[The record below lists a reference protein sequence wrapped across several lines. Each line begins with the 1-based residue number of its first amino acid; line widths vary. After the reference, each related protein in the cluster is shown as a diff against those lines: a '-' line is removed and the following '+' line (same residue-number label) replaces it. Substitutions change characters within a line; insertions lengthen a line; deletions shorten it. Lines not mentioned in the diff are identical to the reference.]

1 MAIGPELEFVPEQ
14 EQDLEFAPLS
24 QEEAGNLTKAEY
36 LASGGKPEDVISPER
51 KAILDQETQ
60 RQLQAGATP
69 QQASIQAGKAV
80 DAMGAIRRP
89 DGTIAEGYKPTA
101 QALAEGIIET
111 PAIPAV
117 KEAQRLGIETVSS
130 GTDKATGVGFAIGR
144 NKDGKVVRFEADKN
158 GNVDSFELEPE
169 EPSRLGA
176 IARTVASQVIPA
188 TTGAVAAETAAALT
202 PGGILPKLATGAIA
216 GIGGFIAGQKG
227 QEAAGKALL
236 GPERMARI
244 SEVLQRDVEK
254 YPITTTAASILT
266 PTGGGLVGLAKGVR
280 GALTRTATQAAE
292 AVVPAVAPAVESVVP
307 KAAIAATENVPT
319 KTFYHGSPATSIE
332 NIKSDARGLVFVS
345 ESKDVSSS
353 YRLSRTKDIDLNKV
367 GLTNEERLSY
377 DMYRKGLREDPT
389 ANPDQFLSSKQFDE
403 ASSALEK
410 IETYKKTL
418 AEQGKIYE
426 INIPTDKII
435 DWRNPDNFYKT
446 LSAVEADLRTSGET
460 TLANI
465 LRNSISNKIPPQS
478 GLLGKPVFDSLKK
491 QGIEGITLP
500 HSREGSET
508 MLIRNALEI
517 APKAEKAAAKAG
529 VPPVELPI
537 ELQALPKGIA
547 YRQAGVKM
555 VKDPFLNREVREQLA
570 KSEDIKY
577 AKFGQK
583 ALQDALVNESDDV
596 VRGIFESGTAP
607 QKVIANAELIN
618 RASKQNDVK
627 SLLDLAK
634 TRIKLP
640 TEAAQTVAAMRTL
653 PSATPNGYLA
663 TLSVFLDKNGRTLT
677 EPLLVKARNLFNLQA
692 EARLNYETLAQTARN
707 TLDDIDIKK
716 AIQAE
721 KAFIESAFR
730 FQNFESRLVPK
741 KFFAETLPTV
751 IQGNLLAS
759 LSLVTNLWS
768 NAVSSLPRAMG
779 RQGAFISQ
787 EVARAFKKS
796 VGMPVAERTVSSPI
810 SLAGARRVGE
820 TVKAFVRGGG
830 EGLAGLKRGISAEGL
845 LSGEQIR
852 GFQPIQAFRQFW
864 TGSGLAQPVLNGWKG
879 LGQAGLDR
887 ARLAAETV
895 LGVPPETMLRLLQLG
910 DTPFRRMAQARLLS
924 ESAQLQRTS
933 KISSLNSELSKL
945 LSKPKA
951 TATDS
956 AKIQDI
962 RNQIESIG
970 KRELG
975 KEISVATRLPS
986 KEELGKIEQEAAE
999 AVFQQ
1004 DTPLSRAALSVSNM
1018 WGLGNRVG
1026 IARTLA
1032 KTIIPYAKTPANVID
1047 EMLDYSLPGYALVT
1061 KGIPAMQAKDARGA
1075 HMAIGKTL
1083 TSLTIGAVAKT
1094 LADAGVIGG
1103 SAEDSEKTRDIQ
1115 YKTLPPRTINISAL
1129 QRFAE
1134 GDSTELQPGDQVM
1147 NLEKMG
1153 IVGGMLATW
1162 NEASKATEKGDFISP
1177 EFLTALVPETL
1188 SFAMNQSFLKGT
1200 NSLLSA
1206 MLDGKRDRMDRW
1218 IANYFGT
1225 ISSIAIPNT
1234 FGAISRAMSDS
1245 LPEKIK
1251 MKDVEGEGVE
1261 RTLNLFNEV
1270 IKRKFPGAG
1279 EDLPRKIDIWGREI
1293 PQTPEGADPVL
1304 YNFFDFTK
1312 SREVEYDKTTLAIYK
1327 LFKET
1332 ENGDVIPPKPL
1343 EQFMIA
1349 KENYRLSPELYEK
1362 YSKLRGRANRA
1373 AAEALFSDTR
1383 FRGLNSSDKV
1393 EALKSAYAQVGNDV
1407 RKEFLIRNESRIKRG
1422 QKQ

>member
-1 MAIGPELEFVPEQ
+1 MAIEPELEFVPEQ

-24 QEEAGNLTKAEY
+24 QEDAGNLTKADY
-36 LASGGKPEDVISPER
+36 LASGGAPEDVISPER
-51 KAILDQETQ
+51 EAVLQQETQ

-69 QQASIQAGKAV
+69 QQASIEAGKAV
-80 DAMGAIRRP
+80 DAMGTIRRP

-130 GTDKATGVGFAIGR
+130 GTDKTTGVGFAIGR
-144 NKDGKVVRFEADKN
+144 NKDGKVVRFEADKD

-176 IARTVASQVIPA
+176 IARTVASQILPA

-236 GPERMARI
+236 GSERMARI

-266 PTGGGLVGLAKGVR
+266 PTGGGLVGLARGVR
-280 GALTRTATQAAE
+280 GALTRPATQAAE
-292 AVVPAVAPAVESVVP
+292 AVAPAVAPAVE
-307 KAAIAATENVPT
+307 
-319 KTFYHGSPATSIE
+319 G
-332 NIKSDARGLVFVS
+332 
-345 ESKDVSSS
+345 
-353 YRLSRTKDIDLNKV
+353 
-367 GLTNEERLSY
+367 
-377 DMYRKGLREDPT
+377 
-389 ANPDQFLSSKQFDE
+389 
-403 ASSALEK
+403 AL
-410 IETYKKTL
+410 
-418 AEQGKIYE
+418 
-426 INIPTDKII
+426 P
-435 DWRNPDNFYKT
+435 R
-446 LSAVEADLRTSGET
+446 AVEA
-460 TLANI
+460 
-465 LRNSISNKIPPQS
+465 
-478 GLLGKPVFDSLKK
+478 V
-491 QGIEGITLP
+491 
-500 HSREGSET
+500 
-508 MLIRNALEI
+508 
-517 APKAEKAAAKAG
+517 APKSEQAVAKAG
-529 VPPVELPI
+529 VAPVELPI
-537 ELQALPKGIA
+537 ELQALPKGVG
-547 YRQAGVKM
+547 YRQAGAKM
-555 VKDPFLNREVREQLA
+555 VKDPFLDRGVREQLA

-583 ALQDALVNESDDV
+583 ALQDALANESDDV

-607 QKVIANAELIN
+607 QKVVANAELIN

-677 EPLLVKARNLFNLQA
+677 EPLLVKARNFFNLQA

-751 IQGNLLAS
+751 IQGNLLAP

-796 VGMPVAERTVSSPI
+796 FGVPVSERTVSSPI

-879 LGQAGLDR
+879 LGQAGLDK

-924 ESAQLQRTS
+924 ESAQLQRAS
-933 KISSLNSELSKL
+933 KISSLNNELSKL
-945 LSKPKA
+945 LSKPK
-951 TATDS
+951 TTTTDS

-962 RNQIESIG
+962 RNQIELIG

-1061 KGIPAMQAKDARGA
+1061 KGIPAMQVKDARGA

-1129 QRFAE
+1129 QRFAD

-1162 NEASKATEKGDFISP
+1162 NEASKATEKGEFISP

-1293 PQTPEGADPVL
+1293 PQTPEGADPIL

-1383 FRGLNSSDKV
+1383 FKGLNGSDKV

>member
-1 MAIGPELEFVPEQ
+1 MAIEPELEFVPEQ

-24 QEEAGNLTKAEY
+24 QEDAGNLTKADY
-36 LASGGKPEDVISPER
+36 LASGGAPEDVISPER
-51 KAILDQETQ
+51 EAVLQQETQ

-69 QQASIQAGKAV
+69 QQASIEAGKAV
-80 DAMGAIRRP
+80 DAMGTIRRP

-130 GTDKATGVGFAIGR
+130 GTDKNTGGGFAIGR
-144 NKDGKVVRFEADKN
+144 NKDGKVVRFEADKD

-254 YPITTTAASILT
+254 YPISTTAASILT
-266 PTGGGLVGLAKGVR
+266 PTGGGLVGLARGVAE
-280 GALTRTATQAAE
+280 GFAGKVAPATR
-292 AVVPAVAPAVESVVP
+292 AVAP
-307 KAAIAATENVPT
+307 
-319 KTFYHGSPATSIE
+319 SIE
-332 NIKSDARGLVFVS
+332 SITESAKYIQGL
-345 ESKDVSSS
+345 
-353 YRLSRTKDIDLNKV
+353 
-367 GLTNEERLSY
+367 
-377 DMYRKGLREDPT
+377 
-389 ANPDQFLSSKQFDE
+389 KQ
-403 ASSALEK
+403 APK
-410 IETYKKTL
+410 
-418 AEQGKIYE
+418 
-426 INIPTDKII
+426 
-435 DWRNPDNFYKT
+435 
-446 LSAVEADLRTSGET
+446 AVEA
-460 TLANI
+460 
-465 LRNSISNKIPPQS
+465 
-478 GLLGKPVFDSLKK
+478 V
-491 QGIEGITLP
+491 
-500 HSREGSET
+500 
-508 MLIRNALEI
+508 
-517 APKAEKAAAKAG
+517 APKAEQAVAKAG
-529 VPPVELPI
+529 VAPVELPI
-537 ELQALPKGIA
+537 ELPATPKGIG

-555 VKDPFLNREVREQLA
+555 VKDPFLDRGVREQLA

-583 ALQDALVNESDDV
+583 ALQDALANEPDDV

-607 QKVIANAELIN
+607 QKVVANAELIN

-627 SLLDLAK
+627 SLIDLAK

-653 PSATPNGYLA
+653 PSATQNGYLA

-677 EPLLVKARNLFNLQA
+677 QPLLIKARNLFKLQA
-692 EARLNYETLAQTARN
+692 RTRSTYETLAETARN
-707 TLDDIDIKK
+707 TLDDVDIQR

-721 KAFIESAFR
+721 KRFIESAFR

-751 IQGNLLAS
+751 IQGNLLAP

-845 LSGEQIR
+845 LSGEKIR
-852 GFQPIQAFRQFW
+852 GFQPAQAFRQFW
-864 TGSGLAQPVLNGWKG
+864 TGSGLAQPVINGWKG

-910 DTPFRRMAQARLLS
+910 DTPFRRMAQSRLLA
-924 ESAQLQRTS
+924 ESAQLAGQTG
-933 KISSLNSELSKL
+933 
-945 LSKPKA
+945 KA
-951 TATDS
+951 
-956 AKIQDI
+956 
-962 RNQIESIG
+962 
-970 KRELG
+970 
-975 KEISVATRLPS
+975 ISVATRLPS
-986 KEELGKIEQEAAE
+986 AEALGKIEQEAAE

-1018 WGLGNRVG
+1018 FGLGNRVG
-1026 IARTLA
+1026 LARTIG

-1061 KGIPAMQAKDARGA
+1061 KGIPAMQSKDARGV

-1083 TSLTIGAVAKT
+1083 TSITIGAVAKT
-1094 LADAGVIGG
+1094 LSDAGVIGG
-1103 SAEDSEKTRDIQ
+1103 SAEDSDKTRDIQ
-1115 YKTLPPRTINISAL
+1115 YKTLPPRTINLSAL
-1129 QRFAE
+1129 ERFAE
-1134 GDSTELQPGDQVM
+1134 GDSTDLQPGDRVM

-1162 NEASKATEKGDFISP
+1162 NEASKATDKGEFISP
-1177 EFLTALVPETL
+1177 EFLTALIPETL

-1206 MLDGKRDRMDRW
+1206 MLDGKRDRMDKW

-1225 ISSIAIPNT
+1225 VSSIVFPNT
-1234 FGAISRAMSDS
+1234 LSAVSRAMSDS

-1251 MKDVEGEGVE
+1251 IKDVEGEDVTE
-1261 RTLNLFNEV
+1261 RTLNLFGEV
-1270 IKRKFPGAG
+1270 LKRKLPGYA
-1279 EDLPRKIDIWGREI
+1279 EDLPKKIDIWGREI
-1293 PQTPEGADPVL
+1293 PQTPEGADPVM

-1312 SREVEYDKTTLAIYK
+1312 SREATYDKTTLAIYK

-1343 EQFMIA
+1343 EQFMIGNE
-1349 KENYRLSPELYEK
+1349 KYRLSPELYEK
-1362 YSKLRGRANRA
+1362 YSKIRGRANRA
-1373 AAEALFSDTR
+1373 AAEALLGDDGFKRLGSE
-1383 FRGLNSSDKV
+1383 DKAR
-1393 EALKSAYAQVGNDV
+1393 ALKSAYSQVGSDA

>member
-1 MAIGPELEFVPEQ
+1 MAIEPELEFVPEQ

-24 QEEAGNLTKAEY
+24 QEDAGNLTKADY
-36 LASGGKPEDVISPER
+36 LAAGGAPEDVISPER
-51 KAILDQETQ
+51 EAVLQQETQ
-60 RQLQAGATP
+60 RQLQAGTTP
-69 QQASIQAGKAV
+69 QQASIEAGKAV
-80 DAMGAIRRP
+80 DAMGTIRRP

-130 GTDKATGVGFAIGR
+130 GTDKNTGVGFAIGR
-144 NKDGKVVRFEADKN
+144 NKDGKVVRFEADKD

-202 PGGILPKLATGAIA
+202 PGGILPRLATGAIA

-266 PTGGGLVGLAKGVR
+266 PTGGGLVGLARGVAE
-280 GALTRTATQAAE
+280 GFTSKVAPAAR
-292 AVVPAVAPAVESVVP
+292 AVAP
-307 KAAIAATENVPT
+307 
-319 KTFYHGSPATSIE
+319 SIE
-332 NIKSDARGLVFVS
+332 SIAESAKYIQGL
-345 ESKDVSSS
+345 
-353 YRLSRTKDIDLNKV
+353 
-367 GLTNEERLSY
+367 
-377 DMYRKGLREDPT
+377 
-389 ANPDQFLSSKQFDE
+389 KQ
-403 ASSALEK
+403 APK
-410 IETYKKTL
+410 
-418 AEQGKIYE
+418 
-426 INIPTDKII
+426 
-435 DWRNPDNFYKT
+435 
-446 LSAVEADLRTSGET
+446 AVEA
-460 TLANI
+460 
-465 LRNSISNKIPPQS
+465 
-478 GLLGKPVFDSLKK
+478 
-491 QGIEGITLP
+491 
-500 HSREGSET
+500 
-508 MLIRNALEI
+508 I
-517 APKAEKAAAKAG
+517 APKAEQAVAKAG
-529 VPPVELPI
+529 VAPVELPI
-537 ELQALPKGIA
+537 ELPATPKGIG

-583 ALQDALVNESDDV
+583 ALQDALANESDDV

-607 QKVIANAELIN
+607 QKVVANAELIN

-627 SLLDLAK
+627 SLIDLAK

-653 PSATPNGYLA
+653 PSATENGYLA

-677 EPLLVKARNLFNLQA
+677 QPLLIKARNLFKLQA
-692 EARLNYETLAQTARN
+692 RTRSTYETLAERARN
-707 TLDDIDIKK
+707 TLDDVDIQR

-721 KAFIESAFR
+721 KRFIESAFR

-751 IQGNLLAS
+751 IQGNLLAP

-796 VGMPVAERTVSSPI
+796 VGIPVAERTVSSPI

-820 TVKAFVRGGG
+820 TIKAFVRGGG

-845 LSGEQIR
+845 LSGEKIR
-852 GFQPIQAFRQFW
+852 GFQPAQAFRQFW

-910 DTPFRRMAQARLLS
+910 DTPFRRMAQSRLLA
-924 ESAQLQRTS
+924 ESAQLAGQTG
-933 KISSLNSELSKL
+933 
-945 LSKPKA
+945 KA
-951 TATDS
+951 
-956 AKIQDI
+956 
-962 RNQIESIG
+962 
-970 KRELG
+970 
-975 KEISVATRLPS
+975 ISVATRLPS
-986 KEELGKIEQEAAE
+986 AEALGKIEQEAAE

-1018 WGLGNRVG
+1018 FGLGNRVG
-1026 IARTLA
+1026 LARTIG

-1061 KGIPAMQAKDARGA
+1061 KGIPAMQSKDARGV

-1103 SAEDSEKTRDIQ
+1103 AAEDSEKTRDIQ

-1206 MLDGKRDRMDRW
+1206 MLDGKRDRMDKW

-1225 ISSIAIPNT
+1225 VSSIVFPNT
-1234 FGAISRAMSDS
+1234 LGAVSRAMSDS

-1251 MKDVEGEGVE
+1251 IKDIEGEDTVD

-1270 IKRKFPGAG
+1270 LKRKLPGAG

-1312 SREVEYDKTTLAIYK
+1312 SREATYDKTTLAIYK

-1349 KENYRLSPELYEK
+1349 NQKYRLSPELYEK
-1362 YSKLRGRANRA
+1362 YSRIRGRANRA
-1373 AAEALFSDTR
+1373 AADALLGDDGFKRLGSE
-1383 FRGLNSSDKV
+1383 DKV
-1393 EALKSAYAQVGNDV
+1393 RALKSAYAQVGDDA

>member
-24 QEEAGNLTKAEY
+24 SEEAGNLTKADY

-69 QQASIQAGKAV
+69 QQASIEAGKSV
-80 DAMGAIRRP
+80 DAMGTIRRP

-101 QALAEGIIET
+101 QALAEGIIEKA
-111 PAIPAV
+111 AIPAV

-130 GTDKATGVGFAIGR
+130 GTDKNTGVGFAIGR
-144 NKDGKVVRFEADKN
+144 NKDGKVVRFEADQN
-158 GNVDSFELEPE
+158 GVVDSFELEPE

-176 IARTVASQVIPA
+176 IARTVASQIIPA
-188 TTGAVAAETAAALT
+188 TTGGVAAETAAALT

-227 QEAAGKALL
+227 QEAVGKALL

-244 SEVLQRDVEK
+244 SEVLQRDVQK

-266 PTGGGLVGLAKGVR
+266 PTGGGLVGLARGVAE
-280 GALTRTATQAAE
+280 GFTGKVAPAAM
-292 AVVPAVAPAVESVVP
+292 AVSPAVAPAVEGVLP
-307 KAAIAATENVPT
+307 
-319 KTFYHGSPATSIE
+319 G
-332 NIKSDARGLVFVS
+332 
-345 ESKDVSSS
+345 
-353 YRLSRTKDIDLNKV
+353 
-367 GLTNEERLSY
+367 
-377 DMYRKGLREDPT
+377 
-389 ANPDQFLSSKQFDE
+389 
-403 ASSALEK
+403 
-410 IETYKKTL
+410 
-418 AEQGKIYE
+418 
-426 INIPTDKII
+426 
-435 DWRNPDNFYKT
+435 
-446 LSAVEADLRTSGET
+446 AVEA
-460 TLANI
+460 
-465 LRNSISNKIPPQS
+465 
-478 GLLGKPVFDSLKK
+478 V
-491 QGIEGITLP
+491 
-500 HSREGSET
+500 
-508 MLIRNALEI
+508 
-517 APKAEKAAAKAG
+517 APKAEQAAAKAG

-537 ELQALPKGIA
+537 ELPALQKGIG

-555 VKDPFLNREVREQLA
+555 VKDPFLDRGVREQLA

-583 ALQDALVNESDDV
+583 ALQDALANESDDV
-596 VRGIFESGTAP
+596 VRGVFESGTAP
-607 QKVIANAELIN
+607 QKVVANAELIN

-627 SLLDLAK
+627 SLIDLAK

-653 PSATPNGYLA
+653 PSATENGYLA

-677 EPLLVKARNLFNLQA
+677 QPLLIKARNLFKLQA
-692 EARLNYETLAQTARN
+692 RTRSTYETLAEKARN
-707 TLDDIDIKK
+707 TLDDIDIQK

-721 KAFIESAFR
+721 KRFVESAFR

-751 IQGNLLAS
+751 IQGNLLAP

-796 VGMPVAERTVSSPI
+796 VGMPVGERTVSSPI

-830 EGLAGLKRGISAEGL
+830 EGLVGLKRGISAEGL
-845 LSGEQIR
+845 LSGEKIR
-852 GFQPIQAFRQFW
+852 GFQPAQAFRQFW

-910 DTPFRRMAQARLLS
+910 DTPFRRMAQARLLA
-924 ESAQLQRTS
+924 ESAQLAGQTG
-933 KISSLNSELSKL
+933 
-945 LSKPKA
+945 KA
-951 TATDS
+951 
-956 AKIQDI
+956 
-962 RNQIESIG
+962 
-970 KRELG
+970 
-975 KEISVATRLPS
+975 ISVATRLPS
-986 KEELGKIEQEAAE
+986 AEALGKIEQEAAE

-1018 WGLGNRVG
+1018 FGLGNRVG
-1026 IARTLA
+1026 LARTLG

-1061 KGIPAMQAKDARGA
+1061 KGIPAMQAKDARGV

-1094 LADAGVIGG
+1094 LSDAGVIGG

-1115 YKTLPPRTINISAL
+1115 YKTLPPRTINLSAL
-1129 QRFAE
+1129 ERFAE
-1134 GDSTELQPGDQVM
+1134 GDSTELQPGDRVM

-1162 NEASKATEKGDFISP
+1162 NEASKATDKGEFISP

-1206 MLDGKRDRMDRW
+1206 MLDGKRDRMDKW
-1218 IANYFGT
+1218 ISNYFGT
-1225 ISSIAIPNT
+1225 VSSIVFPNT
-1234 FGAISRAMSDS
+1234 LSAVSRAMSDS

-1251 MKDVEGEGVE
+1251 IKDIEGEDTTE
-1261 RTLNLFNEV
+1261 RTLNLFGEV
-1270 IKRKFPGAG
+1270 LKRKIPGYA

-1293 PQTPEGADPVL
+1293 PQTPEGADPVM

-1312 SREVEYDKTTLAIYK
+1312 SREATYDKTTLAIYK

-1343 EQFMIA
+1343 EQFMIGNE
-1349 KENYRLSPELYEK
+1349 KYRLSPELYEK
-1362 YSKLRGRANRA
+1362 YSKIRGRANRA
-1373 AAEALFSDTR
+1373 AAEALLGDTGFKR
-1383 FRGLNSSDKV
+1383 LGSEDKV
-1393 EALKSAYAQVGNDV
+1393 RALKSAYSQVGSDA
-1407 RKEFLIRNESRIKRG
+1407 RKEFLMSNELAIKRG

>member
-1 MAIGPELEFVPEQ
+1 MAIEPELEFVPEQ

-24 QEEAGNLTKAEY
+24 QEDAGNLTKADY
-36 LASGGKPEDVISPER
+36 LASGGAPEDVISPER
-51 KAILDQETQ
+51 EAVLQQETQ

-69 QQASIQAGKAV
+69 QQASIEAGKAV
-80 DAMGAIRRP
+80 DAMGTIRRP

-130 GTDKATGVGFAIGR
+130 GTDKNTGGGFAIGR
-144 NKDGKVVRFEADKN
+144 NKDGKVVRFEADKD

-254 YPITTTAASILT
+254 YPISTTAASILT
-266 PTGGGLVGLAKGVR
+266 PTGGGLVGLARGVAE
-280 GALTRTATQAAE
+280 GFAGKAAP
-292 AVVPAVAPAVESVVP
+292 AARAVAP
-307 KAAIAATENVPT
+307 
-319 KTFYHGSPATSIE
+319 SIE
-332 NIKSDARGLVFVS
+332 SITESAKYIQGL
-345 ESKDVSSS
+345 
-353 YRLSRTKDIDLNKV
+353 
-367 GLTNEERLSY
+367 
-377 DMYRKGLREDPT
+377 
-389 ANPDQFLSSKQFDE
+389 KQ
-403 ASSALEK
+403 APK
-410 IETYKKTL
+410 
-418 AEQGKIYE
+418 
-426 INIPTDKII
+426 
-435 DWRNPDNFYKT
+435 
-446 LSAVEADLRTSGET
+446 AVEA
-460 TLANI
+460 
-465 LRNSISNKIPPQS
+465 
-478 GLLGKPVFDSLKK
+478 V
-491 QGIEGITLP
+491 
-500 HSREGSET
+500 
-508 MLIRNALEI
+508 
-517 APKAEKAAAKAG
+517 APKAEEVVAKAG
-529 VPPVELPI
+529 VAPVELPI
-537 ELQALPKGIA
+537 ELPATPKGIG

-555 VKDPFLNREVREQLA
+555 VKDPFLDRGVREQLA

-583 ALQDALVNESDDV
+583 ALQESLASESDDV
-596 VRGIFESGTAP
+596 VRGVYDSGTAT
-607 QKVIANAELIN
+607 QKIVANAELIK
-618 RASKQNDVK
+618 RASKQGDVK
-627 SLLDLAK
+627 SLLEFAK
-634 TRIKLP
+634 TRAKSI
-640 TEAAQTVAAMRTL
+640 TESAQNMAAMRTL
-653 PSATPNGYLA
+653 PSATQDGYLA
-663 TLSVFLDKNGRTLT
+663 TLSVFLDKNGRSLT
-677 EPLLVKARNLFNLQA
+677 PKLLQDSKKLFALQA
-692 EARLNYETLAQTARN
+692 RTRSTYETLAETARN
-707 TLDDIDIKK
+707 TLDDVDIQR

-721 KAFIESAFR
+721 KRFIESAFR

-751 IQGNLLAS
+751 IQGNLLAP

-845 LSGEQIR
+845 LSGEKIR
-852 GFQPIQAFRQFW
+852 GFQPAQAFRQFW

-910 DTPFRRMAQARLLS
+910 DTPFRRMAQSRLLA
-924 ESAQLQRTS
+924 ESAQLAGQTG
-933 KISSLNSELSKL
+933 
-945 LSKPKA
+945 KA
-951 TATDS
+951 
-956 AKIQDI
+956 
-962 RNQIESIG
+962 
-970 KRELG
+970 
-975 KEISVATRLPS
+975 ISVATRLPS
-986 KEELGKIEQEAAE
+986 AEALGKIEQEAAE

-1018 WGLGNRVG
+1018 FGLGNRVG
-1026 IARTLA
+1026 LARTIG

-1061 KGIPAMQAKDARGA
+1061 KGIPAMQSKDARGV

-1083 TSLTIGAVAKT
+1083 TSITIGAVAKT
-1094 LADAGVIGG
+1094 LSDAGVIGG
-1103 SAEDSEKTRDIQ
+1103 SAEDSDKTRDIQ
-1115 YKTLPPRTINISAL
+1115 YKTLPPRTINLSAL
-1129 QRFAE
+1129 ERFAE
-1134 GDSTELQPGDQVM
+1134 GDSTDLQPGDRVM

-1162 NEASKATEKGDFISP
+1162 NEASKATDKGEFISP
-1177 EFLTALVPETL
+1177 EFLTALIPETL

-1206 MLDGKRDRMDRW
+1206 MLDGKRDRMDKW

-1225 ISSIAIPNT
+1225 VSSIVFPNT
-1234 FGAISRAMSDS
+1234 LSAVSRAMSDS

-1251 MKDVEGEGVE
+1251 IKDVEGEDVTE
-1261 RTLNLFNEV
+1261 RTLNLFGEV
-1270 IKRKFPGAG
+1270 LKRKLPGYA
-1279 EDLPRKIDIWGREI
+1279 EDLPKKIDIWGREI
-1293 PQTPEGADPVL
+1293 PQTPEGADPVM

-1312 SREVEYDKTTLAIYK
+1312 SREATYDKTTLAIYK

-1343 EQFMIA
+1343 EQFMIGNE
-1349 KENYRLSPELYEK
+1349 KYRLSPELYEK
-1362 YSKLRGRANRA
+1362 YSKIRGRANRA
-1373 AAEALFSDTR
+1373 AAEALLGDNGFKRLGSE
-1383 FRGLNSSDKV
+1383 DKAR
-1393 EALKSAYAQVGNDV
+1393 ALKSAYSQVGSDA

>member
-1 MAIGPELEFVPEQ
+1 MAIEPELEFVPEQ

-24 QEEAGNLTKAEY
+24 QEDAGNLTKADY
-36 LASGGKPEDVISPER
+36 LASGGAPEDVISPER
-51 KAILDQETQ
+51 EAVLQQETQ
-60 RQLQAGATP
+60 RQIQAGATP
-69 QQASIQAGKAV
+69 QQASIEAGKAV
-80 DAMGAIRRP
+80 DAMGTIRRP

-130 GTDKATGVGFAIGR
+130 GTDKNTGVGFAIGR
-144 NKDGKVVRFEADKN
+144 NKDGKVVRFEADKD

-266 PTGGGLVGLAKGVR
+266 PTGGGLVGLARGVAE
-280 GALTRTATQAAE
+280 GFAGKVAPAAR
-292 AVVPAVAPAVESVVP
+292 AVAP
-307 KAAIAATENVPT
+307 
-319 KTFYHGSPATSIE
+319 SIE
-332 NIKSDARGLVFVS
+332 SITESAKYIQGL
-345 ESKDVSSS
+345 
-353 YRLSRTKDIDLNKV
+353 
-367 GLTNEERLSY
+367 
-377 DMYRKGLREDPT
+377 
-389 ANPDQFLSSKQFDE
+389 KQ
-403 ASSALEK
+403 APK
-410 IETYKKTL
+410 
-418 AEQGKIYE
+418 
-426 INIPTDKII
+426 
-435 DWRNPDNFYKT
+435 
-446 LSAVEADLRTSGET
+446 AVEA
-460 TLANI
+460 
-465 LRNSISNKIPPQS
+465 
-478 GLLGKPVFDSLKK
+478 
-491 QGIEGITLP
+491 
-500 HSREGSET
+500 
-508 MLIRNALEI
+508 I
-517 APKAEKAAAKAG
+517 APKAEQAVAKAG
-529 VPPVELPI
+529 VALPEVPI
-537 ELQALPKGIA
+537 KLKALPKGIK

-555 VKDPFLNREVREQLA
+555 VEDPFLNREVREQLA

-583 ALQDALVNESDDV
+583 ALQDALANESDDV

-607 QKVIANAELIN
+607 QKVVANAELIN

-627 SLLDLAK
+627 SLIDLAK

-653 PSATPNGYLA
+653 PSATQNGYLA

-677 EPLLVKARNLFNLQA
+677 QPLLIKARNLFKLQA
-692 EARLNYETLAQTARN
+692 KTRSTYEALAETARN
-707 TLDDIDIKK
+707 TLDDVDIQR

-721 KAFIESAFR
+721 KRFIESAFR

-751 IQGNLLAS
+751 IQGNLLAP

-845 LSGEQIR
+845 LSGEKIR
-852 GFQPIQAFRQFW
+852 GFQPAQAFRQFW

-910 DTPFRRMAQARLLS
+910 DTPFRRMAQSRLLA
-924 ESAQLQRTS
+924 ESAQLGGKTG
-933 KISSLNSELSKL
+933 
-945 LSKPKA
+945 KA
-951 TATDS
+951 V
-956 AKIQDI
+956 
-962 RNQIESIG
+962 
-970 KRELG
+970 
-975 KEISVATRLPS
+975 SVATRLPAT
-986 KEELGKIEQEAAE
+986 EELTKIEQEAAE

-1018 WGLGNRVG
+1018 FGLGNRVG
-1026 IARTLA
+1026 LARTIG

-1061 KGIPAMQAKDARGA
+1061 KGIPAMQSKDARGV

-1094 LADAGVIGG
+1094 LSDAGVIGG

-1115 YKTLPPRTINISAL
+1115 YKTLPPRTINLSAL
-1129 QRFAE
+1129 ERFAE
-1134 GDSTELQPGDQVM
+1134 GDSTDLQPGDRVM

-1162 NEASKATEKGDFISP
+1162 NEASKATDKGEFISP

-1206 MLDGKRDRMDRW
+1206 MLDGKRDRMDKW

-1225 ISSIAIPNT
+1225 VSSIVFPNT
-1234 FGAISRAMSDS
+1234 LGAVSRAMSDS

-1251 MKDVEGEGVE
+1251 IKDVEGEDVTE
-1261 RTLNLFNEV
+1261 RTLNLFGEV
-1270 IKRKFPGAG
+1270 LKRKLPGYA
-1279 EDLPRKIDIWGREI
+1279 EDLPKKIDIWGREI
-1293 PQTPEGADPVL
+1293 PQTPEGADPVM

-1312 SREVEYDKTTLAIYK
+1312 SREATYDKTTLAIYK

-1343 EQFMIA
+1343 EQFMM
-1349 KENYRLSPELYEK
+1349 
-1362 YSKLRGRANRA
+1362 
-1373 AAEALFSDTR
+1373 
-1383 FRGLNSSDKV
+1383 
-1393 EALKSAYAQVGNDV
+1393 GN
-1407 RKEFLIRNESRIKRG
+1407 
-1422 QKQ
+1422 

>member
-1 MAIGPELEFVPEQ
+1 MAIEPELEFVPEQ

-24 QEEAGNLTKAEY
+24 QEDAGNLTKADY
-36 LASGGKPEDVISPER
+36 LASGGAPEDVISPER
-51 KAILDQETQ
+51 EAVLQQETQ

-69 QQASIQAGKAV
+69 QQASIEAGKAV
-80 DAMGAIRRP
+80 DAMGTIRRP

-144 NKDGKVVRFEADKN
+144 NKDGKVVRFEADKD

-266 PTGGGLVGLAKGVR
+266 PTGGGLVGLARGVAEGFTGKVAPAAR
-280 GALTRTATQAAE
+280 AIAPATMPSIESATAAGRVLQELKKAPR
-292 AVVPAVAPAVESVVP
+292 AVEAVAP
-307 KAAIAATENVPT
+307 
-319 KTFYHGSPATSIE
+319 
-332 NIKSDARGLVFVS
+332 R
-345 ESKDVSSS
+345 
-353 YRLSRTKDIDLNKV
+353 
-367 GLTNEERLSY
+367 
-377 DMYRKGLREDPT
+377 
-389 ANPDQFLSSKQFDE
+389 
-403 ASSALEK
+403 
-410 IETYKKTL
+410 
-418 AEQGKIYE
+418 AEQVAGK
-426 INIPTDKII
+426 T
-435 DWRNPDNFYKT
+435 
-446 LSAVEADLRTSGET
+446 
-460 TLANI
+460 
-465 LRNSISNKIPPQS
+465 
-478 GLLGKPVFDSLKK
+478 
-491 QGIEGITLP
+491 
-500 HSREGSET
+500 
-508 MLIRNALEI
+508 
-517 APKAEKAAAKAG
+517 G
-529 VPPVELPI
+529 VAPVELPI
-537 ELQALPKGIA
+537 ELPALPKGIG

-583 ALQDALVNESDDV
+583 ALQDALANESDDV

-607 QKVIANAELIN
+607 QKVVANAELIN

-627 SLLDLAK
+627 SLIDLAK

-653 PSATPNGYLA
+653 PSATENGYLA

-677 EPLLVKARNLFNLQA
+677 QPLLIKARNLFKLQA
-692 EARLNYETLAQTARN
+692 RTRSTYENLAERARN
-707 TLDDIDIKK
+707 TLDDVDIQR

-721 KAFIESAFR
+721 KRFIESAFR

-751 IQGNLLAS
+751 IQGNLLAP

-796 VGMPVAERTVSSPI
+796 VGIPVAERTVSSPI

-845 LSGEQIR
+845 LSGEKIR
-852 GFQPIQAFRQFW
+852 GFQPAQAFKQFW

-910 DTPFRRMAQARLLS
+910 DTPFRRMAQSRLLA
-924 ESAQLQRTS
+924 ESAQLAGQTG
-933 KISSLNSELSKL
+933 
-945 LSKPKA
+945 KA
-951 TATDS
+951 
-956 AKIQDI
+956 
-962 RNQIESIG
+962 
-970 KRELG
+970 
-975 KEISVATRLPS
+975 ISVATRLPS
-986 KEELGKIEQEAAE
+986 AEALGKIEQEAAE

-1018 WGLGNRVG
+1018 FGLGNRVG
-1026 IARTLA
+1026 LARTIG

-1061 KGIPAMQAKDARGA
+1061 KGIPAMQAKDARGV

-1103 SAEDSEKTRDIQ
+1103 AAEDSEKTRDIQ

-1206 MLDGKRDRMDRW
+1206 MLDGKRDRMDKW

-1225 ISSIAIPNT
+1225 VSSIVFPNT
-1234 FGAISRAMSDS
+1234 LGAVSRAMSDS

-1251 MKDVEGEGVE
+1251 IKDIEGEDTVD

-1270 IKRKFPGAG
+1270 LKRKLPGAG

-1312 SREVEYDKTTLAIYK
+1312 SREATYDKTTLAIYK

-1349 KENYRLSPELYEK
+1349 NQKYRLSPELYEK
-1362 YSKLRGRANRA
+1362 YSRIRGRANRA
-1373 AAEALFSDTR
+1373 AADALLGDDGFKRLGSE
-1383 FRGLNSSDKV
+1383 DKV
-1393 EALKSAYAQVGNDV
+1393 RALKSAYAQVGDDAK
-1407 RKEFLIRNESRIKRG
+1407 KEFLIRNESRIKRG

>member
-1 MAIGPELEFVPEQ
+1 MAIEPELEFVPEQ

-24 QEEAGNLTKAEY
+24 QEEAGNLTKADY
-36 LASGGKPEDVISPER
+36 LASGGAPEDVISPER
-51 KAILDQETQ
+51 EAVLQQETQ

-69 QQASIQAGKAV
+69 QQASIEAGKAV
-80 DAMGAIRRP
+80 DAMGTIRRP

-130 GTDKATGVGFAIGR
+130 GTDKDTGVGFAIGR
-144 NKDGKVVRFEADKN
+144 NKDGKVVRFEADKD

-254 YPITTTAASILT
+254 YPVTTTAASILT
-266 PTGGGLVGLAKGVR
+266 PTGGGLVGLARGVAE
-280 GALTRTATQAAE
+280 GFTGKVAPAAR
-292 AVVPAVAPAVESVVP
+292 AVAP
-307 KAAIAATENVPT
+307 
-319 KTFYHGSPATSIE
+319 SIE
-332 NIKSDARGLVFVS
+332 SIA
-345 ESKDVSSS
+345 ESAK
-353 YRLSRTKDIDLNKV
+353 YIQ
-367 GLTNEERLSY
+367 
-377 DMYRKGLREDPT
+377 GLRQTP
-389 ANPDQFLSSKQFDE
+389 K
-403 ASSALEK
+403 
-410 IETYKKTL
+410 
-418 AEQGKIYE
+418 
-426 INIPTDKII
+426 
-435 DWRNPDNFYKT
+435 
-446 LSAVEADLRTSGET
+446 AVEA
-460 TLANI
+460 
-465 LRNSISNKIPPQS
+465 
-478 GLLGKPVFDSLKK
+478 V
-491 QGIEGITLP
+491 
-500 HSREGSET
+500 
-508 MLIRNALEI
+508 
-517 APKAEKAAAKAG
+517 APKAEQAVAKAG
-529 VPPVELPI
+529 VAPVELPI
-537 ELQALPKGIA
+537 ELPATPKGIG

-555 VKDPFLNREVREQLA
+555 VKDPFLDRGMREQLA

-583 ALQDALVNESDDV
+583 ALQESLASESDDV
-596 VRGIFESGTAP
+596 VRGVYDSGTAT
-607 QKVIANAELIN
+607 QKIVANAELIK
-618 RASKQNDVK
+618 RASKQGDVK
-627 SLLDLAK
+627 SLLEFAK
-634 TRIKLP
+634 TRAKSI
-640 TEAAQTVAAMRTL
+640 TESAQNMAAMRTL
-653 PSATPNGYLA
+653 PSATQDGYLA
-663 TLSVFLDKNGRTLT
+663 TLSVFLDKNGRSLT
-677 EPLLVKARNLFNLQA
+677 PKLLQDSKKLFTLQA
-692 EARLNYETLAQTARN
+692 RTRSSYESLAEKARN
-707 TLDDIDIKK
+707 TLDDVDIQK

-721 KAFIESAFR
+721 KRFVESAFR

-751 IQGNLLAS
+751 IQGNLLAP

-796 VGMPVAERTVSSPI
+796 VGIPVAERTVSSPI

-845 LSGEQIR
+845 LSGEKIR
-852 GFQPIQAFRQFW
+852 GFQPAQAFRQFW

-910 DTPFRRMAQARLLS
+910 DTPFRRMAQARLLA
-924 ESAQLQRTS
+924 ESAQLQRVS
-933 KISSLNSELSKL
+933 KISSLNNELSKL
-945 LSKPKA
+945 LSKPKT
-951 TATDS
+951 TAVDS

-962 RNQIESIG
+962 RNQIDSIG
-970 KRELG
+970 KREIG

-986 KEELGKIEQEAAE
+986 AEALGKIEQEAAE

-1018 WGLGNRVG
+1018 FGLGNRVG
-1026 IARTLA
+1026 LARTLG

-1061 KGIPAMQAKDARGA
+1061 KGIPAMQAKDARGV

-1083 TSLTIGAVAKT
+1083 TSIAIGAVAKT
-1094 LADAGVIGG
+1094 LSDAGVIGG

-1115 YKTLPPRTINISAL
+1115 YKTLPPRTINLSAL
-1129 QRFAE
+1129 ERFAE
-1134 GDSTELQPGDQVM
+1134 GDSTDLQPGDRVM

-1162 NEASKATEKGDFISP
+1162 NEASKATDKGEFISP

-1206 MLDGKRDRMDRW
+1206 MLDGKRDRMDKW

-1225 ISSIAIPNT
+1225 VSSIAFPNT
-1234 FGAISRAMSDS
+1234 LGAVSRAMSDS

-1251 MKDVEGEGVE
+1251 IKDIEGEDVTE
-1261 RTLNLFNEV
+1261 RTLNLFGEV
-1270 IKRKFPGAG
+1270 LKRKLPGYA

-1293 PQTPEGADPVL
+1293 PQTPEGADPVM

-1312 SREVEYDKTTLAIYK
+1312 SREATYDKTTLAIYK

-1343 EQFMIA
+1343 EQFMIGNE
-1349 KENYRLSPELYEK
+1349 KYRLSPELYEK
-1362 YSKLRGRANRA
+1362 YSKIRGRANRA
-1373 AAEALFSDTR
+1373 AAEALLGDDGFKRLGSE
-1383 FRGLNSSDKV
+1383 DKV
-1393 EALKSAYAQVGNDV
+1393 RALKSAYSQVGSDA

>member
-1 MAIGPELEFVPEQ
+1 MAIEPELEFVPEQ

-24 QEEAGNLTKAEY
+24 QEEAGNLTKADY
-36 LASGGKPEDVISPER
+36 LASGGAPEDVISPER
-51 KAILDQETQ
+51 EAVLQRETQ

-69 QQASIQAGKAV
+69 QQASIEAGKAV
-80 DAMGAIRRP
+80 DAMGTIRRP

-130 GTDKATGVGFAIGR
+130 GTDKATGVGFAIGK
-144 NKDGKVVRFEADKN
+144 NKDGKVVRFEADKD

-266 PTGGGLVGLAKGVR
+266 PTGGGLAGLARGVAE
-280 GALTRTATQAAE
+280 GFTGKVAPAAR
-292 AVVPAVAPAVESVVP
+292 AVAPAVMP
-307 KAAIAATENVPT
+307 
-319 KTFYHGSPATSIE
+319 SIE
-332 NIKSDARGLVFVS
+332 STSAAARVLQ
-345 ESKDVSSS
+345 ELKQAP
-353 YRLSRTKDIDLNKV
+353 RAV
-367 GLTNEERLSY
+367 G
-377 DMYRKGLREDPT
+377 
-389 ANPDQFLSSKQFDE
+389 
-403 ASSALEK
+403 
-410 IETYKKTL
+410 
-418 AEQGKIYE
+418 
-426 INIPTDKII
+426 
-435 DWRNPDNFYKT
+435 
-446 LSAVEADLRTSGET
+446 AV
-460 TLANI
+460 
-465 LRNSISNKIPPQS
+465 
-478 GLLGKPVFDSLKK
+478 
-491 QGIEGITLP
+491 
-500 HSREGSET
+500 
-508 MLIRNALEI
+508 
-517 APKAEKAAAKAG
+517 APKSEQAVAKAD
-529 VPPVELPI
+529 VAPVELPI
-537 ELQALPKGIA
+537 ELPATPKGIG

-583 ALQDALVNESDDV
+583 ALQDALANESDDV

-607 QKVIANAELIN
+607 QKVVANAELIN

-627 SLLDLAK
+627 SLIDLAK

-653 PSATPNGYLA
+653 PSATQNGYLA

-677 EPLLVKARNLFNLQA
+677 QPLLIKARKLFKLQA
-692 EARLNYETLAQTARN
+692 RTRSTYETLAETARN
-707 TLDDIDIKK
+707 TLDDVDIQR

-721 KAFIESAFR
+721 KRFIESAFR

-751 IQGNLLAS
+751 IQGNLLAP

-768 NAVSSLPRAMG
+768 NAVSSLPRAIG

-845 LSGEQIR
+845 LSGEKIR
-852 GFQPIQAFRQFW
+852 GFQPAQAFRQFW

-910 DTPFRRMAQARLLS
+910 DTPFRRMAQSRLLA
-924 ESAQLQRTS
+924 ESAQLAGQTG
-933 KISSLNSELSKL
+933 
-945 LSKPKA
+945 KA
-951 TATDS
+951 
-956 AKIQDI
+956 
-962 RNQIESIG
+962 
-970 KRELG
+970 
-975 KEISVATRLPS
+975 ISVATRLPS
-986 KEELGKIEQEAAE
+986 AEALGKIEQEAAE

-1018 WGLGNRVG
+1018 FGLGNRVG
-1026 IARTLA
+1026 LARTLG

-1061 KGIPAMQAKDARGA
+1061 KGIPAMQAKDARGV

-1094 LADAGVIGG
+1094 LSDAGVIGG

-1115 YKTLPPRTINISAL
+1115 YKTLPPRTINLSAL
-1129 QRFAE
+1129 ERFAE
-1134 GDSTELQPGDQVM
+1134 GDSTDLQPGDRVM

-1162 NEASKATEKGDFISP
+1162 NEASKATDKGEFISP

-1206 MLDGKRDRMDRW
+1206 MLDGKRDRMDKW

-1225 ISSIAIPNT
+1225 VSSIAFPNT
-1234 FGAISRAMSDS
+1234 LGAVSRAMSDS

-1251 MKDVEGEGVE
+1251 IKDIEGEDTAE
-1261 RTLNLFNEV
+1261 RTLNLFGEV
-1270 IKRKFPGAG
+1270 LKRKIPGYA
-1279 EDLPRKIDIWGREI
+1279 EDLPKKIDIWGREI
-1293 PQTPEGADPVL
+1293 PQTPEGADPVM

-1312 SREVEYDKTTLAIYK
+1312 SREATYDKTTLAIYK

-1343 EQFMIA
+1343 EQFMIGNE
-1349 KENYRLSPELYEK
+1349 KYRLSPELYEK
-1362 YSKLRGRANRA
+1362 YSKIRGRANRA
-1373 AAEALFSDTR
+1373 AAEALLGDDGFKRLGSE
-1383 FRGLNSSDKV
+1383 DKV
-1393 EALKSAYAQVGNDV
+1393 RALKSAYSQVGSDA
-1407 RKEFLIRNESRIKRG
+1407 RKEFLIRNELRIKRG
-1422 QKQ
+1422 EKQ

>member
-1 MAIGPELEFVPEQ
+1 MAIEPELEFVPEQ

-36 LASGGKPEDVISPER
+36 LASGGKPEEVISPER

-60 RQLQAGATP
+60 RQLQAGLTP
-69 QQASIQAGKAV
+69 QQASVEAGKAL
-80 DAMGAIRRP
+80 DAMGTIRRP

-101 QALAEGIIET
+101 QALAKGIIEKA
-111 PAIPAV
+111 AIPAV

-130 GTDKATGVGFAIGR
+130 GTDKDTGVGFAIGR
-144 NKDGKVVRFEADKN
+144 NKDGKVVRFEADQN
-158 GNVDSFELEPE
+158 GVVDSFELEPE

-266 PTGGGLVGLAKGVR
+266 PTGGGLVGLARGVAEGFTGKVAPAAR
-280 GALTRTATQAAE
+280 AIAPATMPSIESAAAAGRVLQE
-292 AVVPAVAPAVESVVP
+292 LKKAPRAVEAVAP
-307 KAAIAATENVPT
+307 
-319 KTFYHGSPATSIE
+319 
-332 NIKSDARGLVFVS
+332 R
-345 ESKDVSSS
+345 
-353 YRLSRTKDIDLNKV
+353 
-367 GLTNEERLSY
+367 
-377 DMYRKGLREDPT
+377 
-389 ANPDQFLSSKQFDE
+389 
-403 ASSALEK
+403 
-410 IETYKKTL
+410 
-418 AEQGKIYE
+418 AEQVAG
-426 INIPTDKII
+426 
-435 DWRNPDNFYKT
+435 
-446 LSAVEADLRTSGET
+446 RT
-460 TLANI
+460 
-465 LRNSISNKIPPQS
+465 
-478 GLLGKPVFDSLKK
+478 
-491 QGIEGITLP
+491 
-500 HSREGSET
+500 
-508 MLIRNALEI
+508 
-517 APKAEKAAAKAG
+517 G
-529 VPPVELPI
+529 VAPVELPI
-537 ELQALPKGIA
+537 ELPALPKGIG

-555 VKDPFLNREVREQLA
+555 VKDPFLDRGVREQLA

-583 ALQDALVNESDDV
+583 ALQEALASESDDV
-596 VRGIFESGTAP
+596 VRGVYDSGTAT
-607 QKVIANAELIN
+607 QKIVANAELIK
-618 RASKQNDVK
+618 RASKQGDVK
-627 SLLDLAK
+627 SLLDFAK
-634 TRIKLP
+634 TRARSI
-640 TEAAQTVAAMRTL
+640 TESAQNMAAMRTL
-653 PSATPNGYLA
+653 PSATQDGYLA
-663 TLSVFLDKNGRTLT
+663 TLSVFLDKNGRSLT
-677 EPLLVKARNLFNLQA
+677 PKLLQDSKKLFNLQA
-692 EARLNYETLAQTARN
+692 RTRSTYETLAETARN
-707 TLDDIDIKK
+707 TLDDVDIQK

-721 KAFIESAFR
+721 KRFVESAFR

-751 IQGNLLAS
+751 IQGNLLAP

-845 LSGEQIR
+845 LSGEKIR
-852 GFQPIQAFRQFW
+852 GFQPAQAFRQFW

-910 DTPFRRMAQARLLS
+910 DTPFRRMAQSRLLA
-924 ESAQLQRTS
+924 ESAQLAGKTG
-933 KISSLNSELSKL
+933 
-945 LSKPKA
+945 KA
-951 TATDS
+951 
-956 AKIQDI
+956 
-962 RNQIESIG
+962 
-970 KRELG
+970 
-975 KEISVATRLPS
+975 ISVATRLPS
-986 KEELGKIEQEAAE
+986 AEALGKIEQEAAE

-1018 WGLGNRVG
+1018 FGLGNRVG
-1026 IARTLA
+1026 LARTIG

-1061 KGIPAMQAKDARGA
+1061 KGIPAMQAKDARGV

-1103 SAEDSEKTRDIQ
+1103 AAEDSEKTRDIQ

-1162 NEASKATEKGDFISP
+1162 NEASKATDKGEFISP

-1206 MLDGKRDRMDRW
+1206 MLDGKRDRMDKW

-1225 ISSIAIPNT
+1225 VSSIVFPNT
-1234 FGAISRAMSDS
+1234 LGAVSRAMSDS

-1251 MKDVEGEGVE
+1251 IKDIEGEDTVD

-1270 IKRKFPGAG
+1270 LKRKLPGAG

-1293 PQTPEGADPVL
+1293 PQTPEGADPIL

-1312 SREVEYDKTTLAIYK
+1312 SREATYDKTTLAIYK

-1343 EQFMIA
+1343 EQFMIDNQ
-1349 KENYRLSPELYEK
+1349 KYRLSPELYEK
-1362 YSKLRGRANRA
+1362 YSKIRGRANRVA
-1373 AAEALFSDTR
+1373 ADALLGDNGFKRLGSE
-1383 FRGLNSSDKV
+1383 DKV
-1393 EALKSAYAQVGNDV
+1393 RALKSAYAQVGDDA